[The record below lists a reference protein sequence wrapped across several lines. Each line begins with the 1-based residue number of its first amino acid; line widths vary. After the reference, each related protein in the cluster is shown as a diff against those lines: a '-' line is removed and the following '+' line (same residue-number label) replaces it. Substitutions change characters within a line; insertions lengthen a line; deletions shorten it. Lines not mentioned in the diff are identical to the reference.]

1 MDLRAVYTAIMELE
15 KLLQADLMRE
25 AEIQLNFRP
34 QHRGDPDYR
43 TVQALAAAYT
53 LEDYLSNVIAAGV
66 KPDPAALTLE
76 ELKDIGH
83 GAHIWVKI
91 KTEKPMFDREEPFA
105 TMYTAAAVTD
115 ELDEMGIVALWSA
128 DPLNPMLVEKDY
140 GVSWWAYQS
149 DPREDDE

>member
-1 MDLRAVYTAIMELE
+1 MDLTGMYDAIMELQAILE
-15 KLLQADLMRE
+15 KDHDEQELGR
-25 AEIQLNFRP
+25 
-34 QHRGDPDYR
+34 PDYR
-43 TVQALAAAYT
+43 KVQALAATYT
-53 LEDYLSNVIAAGV
+53 LQEYLANEPNT
-66 KPDPAALTLE
+66 KPAALTLE

-91 KTEKPMFDREEPFA
+91 KTEKPMFGREEPFA
-105 TMYTAAAVTD
+105 TIYIAAAVTD
-115 ELDEMGIVALWSA
+115 ELDEVGIVALWSA